1 MANKDGW
8 IGVDLD
14 GTLAKYDEW
23 QGAQHIGE
31 PVPKILSMVKRWLVE
46 GRTVKIFTAR
56 VSDGD
61 PKTVE
66 AIEQWCLKHLG
77 RKLEVTNIKD
87 YDMILLFDDRAIQV
101 EQNTGRLIVD
111 KTTLQKAQERIQ
123 NHD

>member
-14 GTLAKYDEW
+14 GTLAKYDGW

-66 AIEQWCLKHLG
+66 TIEQWCLKHLG

-101 EQNTGRLIVD
+101 EQNTGRLIAD
-111 KTTLQKAQERIQ
+111 RTTLQKAQERIQ